1 MEKTNLYK
9 KLLIGKKK
17 HLQYQNKLIKSKV
30 NVCDPNVKRKLS
42 ESVDSDSATFARL
55 YRIRFQPNFTQLQK
69 L

>member
-30 NVCDPNVKRKLS
+30 NINVLLNRVKIEEKNENKKKIKILFMFCLFILAS
-42 ESVDSDSATFARL
+42 GLVIF
-55 YRIRFQPNFTQLQK
+55 
-69 L
+69 

>member
-30 NVCDPNVKRKLS
+30 NINVLLNRVKIEEKN
-42 ESVDSDSATFARL
+42 E
-55 YRIRFQPNFTQLQK
+55 NK
-69 L
+69 KK